1 MCAADDLVLNSERE
15 APRHVID
22 GLRNVD
28 PDATLLYAGEGVWV
42 LGVVRPRSRQVLGG
56 LPRRQTAWK
65 IMAHERVKLNPDPV
79 ALRLAELMLRDFFE
93 IARYKVQGS
102 PTYEIV
108 HDFAERDWNWKYAAD
123 ETFERHLD
131 ETEDGPA
138 WREMRRKYADYA
150 QTEAR
155 DTYRHVFK
163 GRRSL
168 LVNRH

>member
-1 MCAADDLVLNSERE
+1 MYGPPALDSERE
-15 APRHVID
+15 APSHVLD
-22 GLRNVD
+22 GLKAID
-28 PDATLLYAGEGVWV
+28 SDATLLYAGNGEWV

-56 LPRRQTAWK
+56 LPRRMSAVK
-65 IMAHERVKLNPDPV
+65 IMEHERVKLKPDIV
-79 ALRLAELMLRDFFE
+79 ALKLADLMLRDFFE
-93 IARYKVQGS
+93 IARYRVQGE
-102 PTYEIV
+102 PTSAIV

-131 ETEDGPA
+131 ETEDGPQ